1 MRPLPAAS
9 IPCERLGEPA
19 TIHRAGPDA
28 DRSPGIHDAG
38 MYEPRPDLLDGRI
51 RVILAVPHRRTRTA
65 IRAVLEANGEIV
77 VAGEARAALHVPRI
91 ARAAAA
97 HLVLVDLVLVLGG
110 TLPTLGDLVRL
121 VAPARVVTV
130 GLLDDRAFRRASLGA
145 GAAAHLVT
153 DAAPD
158 DYRLAVLAAVGGAR

>member
-1 MRPLPAAS
+1 
-9 IPCERLGEPA
+9 
-19 TIHRAGPDA
+19 
-28 DRSPGIHDAG
+28 
-38 MYEPRPDLLDGRI
+38 MYEPRPDLPDDRI

-65 IRAVLEANGEIV
+65 IRAVLEADGEIV

-97 HLVLVDLVLVLGG
+97 HLVLVDLVLVLGA
-110 TLPTLGDLVRL
+110 TLPTLDGLVRS
-121 VAPARVVTV
+121 VAPAQIVTV
-130 GLLDDRAFRRASLGA
+130 GLLDDPAFRRTSLAA

-158 DYRLAVLAAVGGAR
+158 DYRLAVLAVVAGAR